1 VRNPFSRLL
10 SFYLNVRRQ
19 SYSKAIG
26 GSTDM
31 DFDTFVNYVTLQ
43 TTEEM
48 DPHWRVQYYNI
59 FCDVI
64 QYDHFARFENLED
77 ELRTIMAR
85 YSSQPEIRSVHKD
98 QSNAGKKI
106 AAYYTAEIAKK
117 VRDKYAIDFEFF
129 GYPATLPT

>member
-1 VRNPFSRLL
+1 
-10 SFYLNVRRQ
+10 
-19 SYSKAIG
+19 
-26 GSTDM
+26 M
-31 DFDTFVNYVTLQ
+31 DFATFVNYVTLQ

-117 VRDKYAIDFEFF
+117 VRDKYALDFEFF
-129 GYPATLPT
+129 GYPAKLPN